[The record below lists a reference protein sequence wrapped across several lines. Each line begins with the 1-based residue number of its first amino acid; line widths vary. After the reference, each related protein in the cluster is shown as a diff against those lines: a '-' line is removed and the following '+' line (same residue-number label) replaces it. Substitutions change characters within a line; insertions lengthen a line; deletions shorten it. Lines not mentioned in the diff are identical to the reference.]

1 MRQASAQAPK
11 TPDNTEKPEKLDNV
25 ESQLNADQ
33 TADDELELT
42 IEGDDE
48 PVVVT
53 AKPEAEAE
61 KPVVVEEKKEDEAA
75 ALRLQLEQ
83 LRNSEAIQKREM
95 ERMQQEREAAV
106 AARQKAEQ
114 EASRYRLEGEQ
125 SNLDA
130 ILNAMS
136 AAKAEADAAEQ
147 QLEAAIIEQDAKKQ
161 AEAHRRLSKAEGN
174 LARLE
179 DGKTELEYRISL
191 LQREKPRVEEKVPEA
206 TKAEPQKPA
215 APDPIESLNVPDRAK
230 EWLREHPDYINNP
243 RLNAR
248 LQVAHWDAI
257 EAGHKEFSTG
267 YFAEIEKL
275 VGITKAPPP
284 KVEEAEETDDD
295 VEVDVREPVRTQT
308 KEPRRSAIV
317 SAPVSREAPTSTSTA
332 SRTQVRLTK
341 EEADFARMAGITPQ
355 EYAKQKLKLQEMK
368 RKGEIQ

>member
-1 MRQASAQAPK
+1 MMRNASAQ
-11 TPDNTEKPEKLDNV
+11 TPQSEDIEKPE
-25 ESQLNADQ
+25 ESDTSSEQLIAS
-33 TADDELELT
+33 DDLELT
-42 IEGDDE
+42 IEGDE
-48 PVVVT
+48 EVEVQQQ
-53 AKPEAEAE
+53 AE
-61 KPVVVEEKKEDEAA
+61 KVEKAAPPEKKEEDEAA
-75 ALRLQLEQ
+75 ALRKQLDE
-83 LRNSEAIQKREM
+83 LRGSEELNKREM
-95 ERMQQEREAAV
+95 QRMQQEREAAV

-125 SNLDA
+125 SQLDA
-130 ILNAMS
+130 IMNAMA

-147 QLEAAIIEQDAKKQ
+147 LLETAITEQDAKKQ
-161 AEAHRRLSKAEGN
+161 AEAHRRLAKAETN
-174 LARLE
+174 LSRLD

-191 LQREKPRVEEKVPEA
+191 LQRPKVEEKR
-206 TKAEPQKPA
+206 AEPEKAAA
-215 APDPIESLNVPDRAK
+215 APQQQDPIESLQMPDRAK
-230 EWLREHPDYINNP
+230 EWLREHPEYIQNP

-275 VGITKAPPP
+275 VGLTKVEP
-284 KVEEAEETDDD
+284 KVEEAEADDDD

-317 SAPVSREAPTSTSTA
+317 SAPVSRESSATTPAS
-332 SRTQVRLTK
+332 SRTQVKLTK
-341 EEADFARMAGITPQ
+341 EEADFAKMAGITPQ